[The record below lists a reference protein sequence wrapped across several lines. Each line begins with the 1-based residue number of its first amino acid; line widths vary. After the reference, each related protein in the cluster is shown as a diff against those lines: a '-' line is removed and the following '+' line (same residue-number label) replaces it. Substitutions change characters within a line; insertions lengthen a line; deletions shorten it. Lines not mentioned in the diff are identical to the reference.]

1 MTLSIIVAI
10 AKNFAIGKKNE
21 LLYHLPSDMKRFKQT
36 TLGHTVIMGKNTFA
50 SFPKRPLPNR
60 RNIVLALPHEV
71 PDDKEGAIWVNS
83 LPEAL
88 DLCKGEEE
96 VFIIGGAY
104 VYSQTLPLADRLYLT
119 IVDDEPEGADAY
131 FPVIDFSQWQETFR
145 EDHPADEN
153 NEKPFSFVNLQRKKK
168 APRRSA
174 KKHE

>member
-1 MTLSIIVAI
+1 MLLSIIVAI

-36 TLGHTVIMGKNTFA
+36 TTGHTVIMGKNTFA

-71 PDDKEGAIWVNS
+71 PDNKEGAVWVNS
-83 LPEAL
+83 LQQAL

-119 IVDDEPEGADAY
+119 IVDDEPDGADAY
-131 FPVIDFSQWQETFR
+131 FPVIDFKQWRETFR
-145 EDHPADEN
+145 EEHTADDK
-153 NEKPFSFVNLQRKKK
+153 NEKPFCFVNLERKPQLQQRKTRK
-168 APRRSA
+168 RS
-174 KKHE
+174 